1 MLYDSRPLWAGVFL
15 LSEMDQTFH
24 LVEQAYFEAQDATRD
39 YTPREFAREGFIHC
53 TDGVDEMARTANRYY
68 RDNAAPF
75 VYLYIDKALVRAK
88 IQYDAEPKIYPHI
101 YGALN
106 RDAIVAVRPANRNGT
121 GEFLPPE
128 ELTPARPSSIIALR
142 LYRDFRLLWTG
153 QMLSSIGTQMQM
165 VAINWHIY
173 NLTHSP
179 VMLGLTSLMRLVPIV
194 IFSLFGGVVADAHD
208 RRKLM
213 MITQTLMMLFA
224 ATLGLATNFGL
235 ISAYVIYAMAATT
248 AATAAFDSPARQS
261 LTPNLV
267 RKEHL
272 TNALSLN
279 NINMQVA
286 AISGPMLAG
295 FAIAGLGV
303 GAVYWI
309 NAASFLAVLTALVF
323 MKTPTQKHLG
333 VAKVSLASLT
343 DGIKY
348 VFSVKIITATML
360 LDFIA
365 TFFSS
370 ASALLPIFAQD
381 ILHVG
386 PEGMGVLYGAESVGA
401 LVAGVLVARCGNIK
415 RQGVVLL
422 VAVASYGFATVFYG
436 MSQLFV
442 LSFFFLALV
451 GASDTVSAIIRNT
464 VRQLSTPDHFR
475 GRMTSV
481 NMIFFM
487 GGPQLGNLEAGL
499 VAGALGAPFAVIS
512 GGVATVIAVALVAWL
527 VPQLRN
533 YSGQ

>member
-1 MLYDSRPLWAGVFL
+1 MV
-15 LSEMDQTFH
+15 SEKVNITFH
-24 LVEQAYFEAQDATRD
+24 LVPLAYWDSLDPRAD
-39 YTPREFAREGFIHC
+39 YTPEPFAREGFIHC
-53 TDGVDEMARTANRYY
+53 TDGADEMARTANRYY
-68 RDNAAPF
+68 RDNPAPH
-75 VYLYIDKALVRAK
+75 VYLYIDQSRVRAPMR
-88 IQYDAEPKIYPHI
+88 YDAEPRIYPHI

-106 RDAIVAVRPANRNGT
+106 RDAIVAVRPARRASDGA
-121 GEFLPPE
+121 FLPPE
-128 ELTPARPSSIIALR
+128 ELSAPKESSLIALK

-153 QMLSSIGTQMQM
+153 QVISSIGNQMQM

-179 VMLGLTSLMRLVPIV
+179 VMLGLTGLMRVVPIV

-208 RRKLM
+208 RRRLM
-213 MITQTLMMLFA
+213 IITQTLMMIFA
-224 ATLGLATNFGL
+224 AILGLTTNLDL

-248 AATAAFDSPARQS
+248 AATTAFDSPARQA
-261 LTPNLV
+261 LAPNLV
-267 RKEHL
+267 KKEHL

-286 AISGPMLAG
+286 SITGPMLAG
-295 FAIAGLGV
+295 FVIAGLGV

-309 NAASFLAVLTALVF
+309 NALSFLAVIIALVA
-323 MKTPTQKHLG
+323 MKTPTQKNLG
-333 VAKVSLASLT
+333 VAKVNLDSLT
-343 DGIKY
+343 EGIRY
-348 VFSVKIITATML
+348 VFNAKIIRATML

-381 ILHVG
+381 ILKVG
-386 PEGMGVLYGAESVGA
+386 PEGLGVLYGAEAVGA
-401 LVAGVLVARCGNIK
+401 VIAGILVARAGNIK
-415 RQGVVLL
+415 RQGAILL
-422 VAVASYGFATVFYG
+422 AAVASYGLATAFYG
-436 MSQLFV
+436 VSQLFA

-451 GASDTVSAIIRNT
+451 GASDTVSTIIRNT
-464 VRQLSTPDHFR
+464 IRQLATPDHLR

-499 VAGALGAPFAVIS
+499 VAAAFGAPFAVVS
-512 GGVATVIAVALVAWL
+512 GGVATVIAVGVTAWL
-527 VPQLRN
+527 APQLRK